1 MTTTDTLPLRDDPD
15 VPRTALGRG
24 AREQRTTT
32 TVRRLPWGAAIPIAA
47 VSGLLLDAAFPSL
60 GWWPLAFLSIAGGLW
75 TLMGRSIGGA
85 FLVGLAYGAA
95 FYFTH
100 LMWVVQFLGPIPW
113 VALAGVESL
122 LFALGAIPIAL
133 AHRAVLRPLLG
144 VC

>member
-1 MTTTDTLPLRDDPD
+1 MCTI
-15 VPRTALGRG
+15 
-24 AREQRTTT
+24 Q
-32 TVRRLPWGAAIPIAA
+32 
-47 VSGLLLDAAFPSL
+47 
-60 GWWPLAFLSIAGGLW
+60 WPLAFLSIAGGLW

-133 AHRAVLRPLLG
+133 AYRWGALLERRATRRFLLPVLIAVLWAARELGANKVQVLQRPNSTSGPSGICASMRILH
-144 VC
+144 CAR